1 MQGAGG
7 PGPPILTDLASPRS
21 GTLGR
26 AAALASLRLMSQPLT
41 RGPLPAS
48 VYWRRRAAAVLV
60 LVTVV
65 SLFSAAVRLV
75 TGGDDEQRGQVA
87 LSGAGASSAA
97 PTPTDGAGT
106 VGSEQ
111 SEKSLPSGDAAGGSK
126 GRRGKSEPV
135 LPEPQGTCADEDVV
149 VRPDV
154 DGAVAGR
161 PVTVRLTLFTKLAV
175 ACTWELS
182 RESFTWKITSG
193 EDEIW
198 TSRECPR
205 ATPTRELVVRR
216 DTETTAE
223 LTWGGKRSDED
234 CSRFTEWAMPGY
246 YHVTVAPLSGEPRDV
261 QFELQAPVGA
271 VVTASPDPEPQQRD
285 RGRRGSRR

>member
-1 MQGAGG
+1 
-7 PGPPILTDLASPRS
+7 
-21 GTLGR
+21 
-26 AAALASLRLMSQPLT
+26 MSQQLT

-48 VYWRRRAAAVLV
+48 VYWRRRFAAVLV

-75 TGGDDEQRGQVA
+75 TGGDDESRGQVA

-97 PTPTDGAGT
+97 PTPTDGASSI
-106 VGSEQ
+106 GSEQ
-111 SEKSLPSGDAAGGSK
+111 SEQSLQPGKAAGGGK
-126 GRRGKSEPV
+126 GRRGEKSEPV

-285 RGRRGSRR
+285 RRGDRRGPRR